1 MFVFCE
7 LRGVLLP
14 EFGDLI
20 WRDLRDAKRCVR
32 GRDEKVV
39 ARKRAR
45 FAAQGKPFEAQ
56 GEPLA
61 TQGKPF
67 GAQGKH
73 EWRLPSLNCLLRR
86 LFLCS
91 T

>member
-1 MFVFCE
+1 VFVLCG

-20 WRDLRDAKRCVR
+20 WRDLREAKRCVR
-32 GRDEKVV
+32 GRDEKLV
-39 ARKRAR
+39 ARKRAA
-45 FAAQGKPFEAQ
+45 FEAQGKPFEAQ
-56 GEPLA
+56 GKPFEA
-61 TQGKPF
+61 QGKPF

-73 EWRLPSLNCLLRR
+73 EWRLPSVNCLLRR

-91 T
+91 A